1 MHVYNA
7 VHDIGAQPLGKTFI
21 AFDFAFCV
29 VLKMSIAFVSAFHKT
44 TELGFKGIVF
54 KEVVY
59 SEART

>member
-7 VHDIGAQPLGKTFI
+7 VHNIGAQPFSKTFI

-29 VLKMSIAFVSAFHKT
+29 VLKVSIAFVSAFYKT
-44 TELGFKGIVF
+44 TELGLEGVVL
-54 KEVVY
+54 KEMVY